1 MPNYCFNRIKLNL
14 SFEEL
19 IKIKERVFSKDD
31 FGDYYFDFNKLIERP
46 ENTLLKAY
54 DDNLVKAFSKYYY
67 ENPDSLDQELLDKII
82 KNEIKRVRVN
92 GMLVNIDQYVEER
105 YSKEELKNYNGEM
118 LTLWHEWC
126 VENWGTKWNSLFSS
140 ISREELIFSTAWH
153 PISQALFERF
163 IGVCRDIMG
172 DKADKIWFYYE
183 EDRGKISGRYFIQD
197 GEIKIDTQY
206 KEEEVA

>member
-19 IKIKERVFSKDD
+19 IKLKGRIFSKDD
-31 FGDYYFDFNKLIERP
+31 FGDDYFDFNKLIERP
-46 ENTLLKAY
+46 ENTLLKVY
-54 DDNLVKAFSKYYY
+54 DDNLAKAFSKYYY
-67 ENPDSLDQELLDKII
+67 ENPDSLEQELLDKII
-82 KNEIKRVRVN
+82 KNEVKKIKVN
-92 GMLVNIDQYVEER
+92 GILVNIDQYIEQR
-105 YSKEELKNYNGEM
+105 YSKEELKNYNGKM

-140 ISREELIFSTAWH
+140 ISREELVFSTAWH
-153 PISQALFERF
+153 PISKVMFEKF
-163 IGVCRDIMG
+163 VQICRDIMG
-172 DKADKIWFYYE
+172 DKADKMWLYYE

-197 GEIKIDTQY
+197 GKVQVDTQY

>member
-19 IKIKERVFSKDD
+19 IKLKGRILSKDD

-54 DDNLVKAFSKYYY
+54 DDNLAKAFSKYYY
-67 ENPDSLDQELLDKII
+67 ENPDSLDQELLNKII
-82 KNEIKRVRVN
+82 KNEVKKIKVN
-92 GMLVNIDQYVEER
+92 GMLVNIDQYVEDR
-105 YSKEELKNYNGEM
+105 YSKEELKNYIGKM

-140 ISREELIFSTAWH
+140 ISREELVFSTAWH
-153 PISQALFERF
+153 PISQALFKKF
-163 IGVCRDIMG
+163 IEVCRDVMG
-172 DKADKIWFYYE
+172 EKADKVWLYYE
-183 EDRGKISGRYFIQD
+183 EDRGKISGRYFIQE
-197 GEIKIDTQY
+197 GMVQVDTQY

>member
-19 IKIKERVFSKDD
+19 IKLKGRILSKDD

-46 ENTLLKAY
+46 KNTLLKAY
-54 DDNLVKAFSKYYY
+54 DDNLAKAFSKYYY
-67 ENPDSLDQELLDKII
+67 ENPDSLDQELLDEII
-82 KNEIKRVRVN
+82 KNEVKKIKVN
-92 GMLVNIDQYVEER
+92 GMLVNIDQYVEDR
-105 YSKEELKNYNGEM
+105 YSKEELKNYNGKM

-140 ISREELIFSTAWH
+140 ISREELVFSTAWH
-153 PISQALFERF
+153 PISQALFEEF
-163 IGVCRDIMG
+163 IEICREIMG
-172 DKADKIWFYYE
+172 EKADKVWLYYE
-183 EDRGKISGRYFIQD
+183 EDRGKISGRYFIQEGMVQVD
-197 GEIKIDTQY
+197 SQY

>member
-19 IKIKERVFSKDD
+19 IKIKEKVFSKDD

-54 DDNLVKAFSKYYY
+54 DDNLAKAFSKYYY
-67 ENPDSLDQELLDKII
+67 ENPDSLEQELLDKII
-82 KNEIKRVRVN
+82 KNEVKKIKVN
-92 GMLVNIDQYVEER
+92 RMLVNIDQYVEER
-105 YSKEELKNYNGEM
+105 YSKEELKNYNGKM

-140 ISREELIFSTAWH
+140 ISREELVFSTAWH
-153 PISQALFERF
+153 PISKAMFGRF
-163 IGVCRDIMG
+163 IGICRDIMG
-172 DKADKIWFYYE
+172 EKAEKIWFYYE

-197 GEIKIDTQY
+197 GKVQVDTQY
-206 KEEEVA
+206 IEEVA